1 MKTIATLITCHN
13 RKEKTLAC
21 LEALFQNTLPAG
33 YTLDVFL
40 VDDGSTDDTAKA
52 VHGAFP
58 QVNIIQGNGDLFWN
72 RGMHK
77 AWEAA
82 VQSKLVSQNNTTDQ
96 SQAYDYYLWLND
108 DTNIFKNTL
117 QVLLQAADSTANKA
131 VIVAASCAK
140 ITGELTYSGFL
151 SSGEKIQPTDQLV
164 QAHTFHGNCV
174 LISKLVFQKVGNLDP
189 LFHHSIGDMDY
200 GLRAIKQGVKSFIAP
215 GFLAH
220 CDAHD
225 TLPQWCLASV
235 PLGKRIRSLYS
246 PLGNAHPYYYFRFVA
261 RHFGIIVA
269 ARLFFLL
276 HLRMSVPQLWEK
288 LRKVIKK

>member
-13 RKEKTLAC
+13 RKQKTLAC
-21 LEALFQNTLPAG
+21 LAALFQNNLPAG
-33 YTLDVFL
+33 YALDVFL
-40 VDDGSTDDTAKA
+40 VDDGSTDGTAKA
-52 VHGAFP
+52 VHEAFP
-58 QVNIIQGNGDLFWN
+58 QVHIIQGNGNLFWN

-82 VQSKLVSQNNTTDQ
+82 VQSKLDSKNNTTGQ

-108 DTNIFKNTL
+108 DTNIFENTL
-117 QVLLQAADSTANKA
+117 QVLLQAADATENKA
-131 VIVAASCAK
+131 IIVAASCAK
-140 ITGELTYSGFL
+140 ATGELTYSGFL
-151 SSGEKIQPTDQLV
+151 ASGEKIQPTDQLV

-200 GLRAIKQGVKSFIAP
+200 GLRAIKHGVKSYIAP

-220 CDAHD
+220 CEAHD

-246 PLGNAHPYYYFRFVA
+246 PLGNNQPYYYSRFA
-261 RHFGIIVA
+261 LRHFGVLVA
-269 ARLFFLL
+269 LKHLCSMHLRLFFP
-276 HLRMSVPQLWEK
+276 VLWKK
-288 LRKVIKK
+288 LKTTL

>member
-13 RKEKTLAC
+13 RRQKTLEC
-21 LEALFQNTLPAG
+21 LEALFQNTLPAD

-82 VQSKLVSQNNTTDQ
+82 VQSKLTSQNNTTDQ

-117 QVLLQAADSTANKA
+117 QVLLQAADSTENKA

-140 ITGELTYSGFL
+140 ATGELTYSGFL
-151 SSGEKIQPTDQLV
+151 SSGVKIQPTDQLV
-164 QAHTFHGNCV
+164 QTHTFHGNCV
-174 LISKLVFQKVGNLDP
+174 LIPKYVYQQVGNLDP

-220 CDAHD
+220 CEAHD
-225 TLPQWCLASV
+225 TLPQWALSTV
-235 PLGKRIRSLYS
+235 PLRKRIKSLYS
-246 PLGNAHPYYYFRFVA
+246 PLGNNQPYYYFRYA
-261 RHFGIIVA
+261 LRHFGLMVA
-269 ARLFFLL
+269 LKHLVSMHLRLFF
-276 HLRMSVPQLWEK
+276 PPLWAK
-288 LRKVIKK
+288 LKFSH